1 MTSRRTLLILVTIVA
16 TCGISCGA
24 NLVEILLECPSPDR
38 KAIAVLWAEAGG
50 LMARDGD
57 LVGIQSIPDLSGNL
71 NPDDYLPAD
80 PTPVL
85 AVKSSASAFALK
97 WEGNDRLL
105 ITISYPDRATVSQF
119 ADERTVHGHPVRI
132 AYQEVKID
140 KPFMTTKAVC
150 ESGGKRIENPAPRR
164 LK

>member
-1 MTSRRTLLILVTIVA
+1 MTSQRTLLILLTIVA
-16 TCGISCGA
+16 TCGISCGPD
-24 NLVEILLECPSPDR
+24 LVEVLLECYSPDR
-38 KAIAVLWAEAGG
+38 KAVALVWAEAGG
-50 LMARDGD
+50 MMARDGE
-57 LVGIQSIPDLSGNL
+57 LVGIQSIPQSF
-71 NPDDYLPAD
+71 PEVPAD

-119 ADERTVHGHPVRI
+119 ADERIIHGHPVRI